1 MPSDELDF
9 CAFFDIEEHLYW
21 QGDAMK
27 SKRMIKQSTLSAI
40 ILAIFFFIAVMLI
53 WSILYMN
60 SCIRAEQN
68 AERRRTEFKQLGID
82 LADASD
88 YLTDEARKFAVTRKI
103 VHLERYWR
111 K

>member
-53 WSILYMN
+53 GVYVY
-60 SCIRAEQN
+60 
-68 AERRRTEFKQLGID
+68 EFLHKSGAKCRKEADGI
-82 LADASD
+82 
-88 YLTDEARKFAVTRKI
+88 
-103 VHLERYWR
+103 
-111 K
+111 